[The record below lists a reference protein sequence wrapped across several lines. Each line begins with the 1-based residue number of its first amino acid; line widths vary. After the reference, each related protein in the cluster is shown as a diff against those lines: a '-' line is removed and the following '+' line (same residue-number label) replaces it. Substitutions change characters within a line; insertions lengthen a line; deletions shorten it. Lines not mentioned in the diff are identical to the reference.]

1 MSKVLVKAVEVRQP
15 SPVLV
20 LGGGDKEGHAR
31 TYRESLGGLAG
42 GLVGVAG
49 ALTGQHR
56 SLGGLAQSMYNSGS
70 QGARLG
76 RGLGRVFVG
85 REGQQLADKRQ
96 KLANQY
102 ATARGGDFERYGIDA
117 KRTPITRFGIGR
129 QQNYMADRLAQLNE
143 EKAKERAI
151 NDVRRNMQAKGWGKE
166 QERNAGIG
174 ANFVRVME
182 AMGHSPEQTGNY
194 AAQGAAAARS
204 GQGTIRVVDAAG
216 NVVHN
221 NAQQAVIP
229 QVNALPQQTGGAY
242 TEIKEIEDA
251 GNKEAIETGT
261 DMKDNELGDNE
272 VEVIPPASNGGSTD
286 KNTNAIIND
295 MMRSGVPYEK
305 IQQYLNQNNN
315 EGNNTTQQT
324 LF

>member
-56 SLGGLAQSMYNSGS
+56 SLGGLAQSMVSSGS
-70 QGARLG
+70 QGAALG

-85 REGQQLADKRQ
+85 REGQQLANKRQ
-96 KLANQY
+96 QLANEY
-102 ATARGGDFERYGIDA
+102 AAARGGEFERYGIDA
-117 KRTPITRFGIGR
+117 DKRTPNTRFGIGR

-143 EKAKERAI
+143 ARAKEEAM
-151 NDVRRNMQAKGWGKE
+151 NKVRRNMQAKGWGEE

-174 ANFVRVME
+174 ANFVTVME
-182 AMGHSPEQTGNY
+182 AMGKTPEEAGNY
-194 AAQGAAAARS
+194 AAQGAAAAQS

-229 QVNALPQQTGGAY
+229 QVNALPPPTDNAY
-242 TEIKEIEDA
+242 QKIKNIEDA

-272 VEVIPPASNGGSTD
+272 VEVIPPASNQGGMTGRQRD
-286 KNTNAIIND
+286 T
-295 MMRSGVPYEK
+295 V
-305 IQQYLNQNNN
+305 
-315 EGNNTTQQT
+315 TQQLLAGGFSEQEINN
-324 LF
+324 LFNGQRKSPFGEE

>member
-85 REGQQLADKRQ
+85 REGQQLANKRQ
-96 KLANQY
+96 RLANEY
-102 ATARGGDFERYGIDA
+102 AAARGGEFEQYGIDA
-117 KRTPITRFGIGR
+117 DKRTPNTRFGIR
-129 QQNYMADRLAQLNE
+129 QRQDYMADRLAQLNE
-143 EKAKERAI
+143 AKAKEEAM
-151 NDVRRNMQAKGWGKE
+151 NEVRRNMQAKGWGKE

-174 ANFVRVME
+174 ANFVTVME
-182 AMGHSPEQTGNY
+182 AMGKTPEEAGNY
-194 AAQGAAAARS
+194 AAQGAAAAQS

-229 QVNALPQQTGGAY
+229 QVNALPPPIGNAYQETNNDEKTGY
-242 TEIKEIEDA
+242 E
-251 GNKEAIETGT
+251 EANRMGT
-261 DMKDNELGDNE
+261 DMKDNEVENNE
-272 VEVIPPASNGGSTD
+272 VEVIPPASNQGGMTGRQRDVVTQQLLAAGLSEQE
-286 KNTNAIIND
+286 IND
-295 MMRSGVPYEK
+295 LYNGQSKLPFGE
-305 IQQYLNQNNN
+305 
-315 EGNNTTQQT
+315 E
-324 LF
+324 